1 MIRDELVNLLLNL
14 LNRHAASMDVEY
26 IASKTMSDWNALL
39 VMGEMHKILPLLFHR
54 LERLGLKSAVPQE
67 IWLGLRR
74 KYLANFAHNL
84 MLYGELSRI
93 VTLLQTEQIPVIAL
107 KGLHLAQIVYDDIA
121 LRQIG
126 DIDILV
132 PPALAPRAWELL
144 VSHGYQNLP
153 GHTADCDMQMK
164 QQNHFARLIRPQ
176 VTAVEI
182 HWSLTVPNQN
192 ESLDIE
198 DIQGIWNRAKPIHL
212 GSAKLLGLSPEDL
225 LLHLC
230 LHSSYHHC
238 FEFGLRPS
246 CDIAWTIDHF
256 GTGLDWEHLGE
267 RTRDWGWERGVNLA
281 LRLAHDLMR
290 ARVPEAA
297 WARLKKEE
305 NAEHMVALAKEQIFA
320 NPNAIRVSKNFAH
333 FWEETSL
340 RGRVGRLLDRIF
352 LTPEIMAIDY
362 PMGSNSLNHY
372 WYYLVRLWVLLRR
385 YTRLGWQLLQGNAA
399 LAENIK
405 RKDQLTRWL
414 AGN

>member
-93 VTLLQTEQIPVIAL
+93 APLLQAEQIPVIAL
-107 KGLHLAQIVYDDIA
+107 KGMHLAQTVYRHIA
-121 LRQIG
+121 LRQMI

-153 GHTADCDMQMK
+153 GHTAACDVHIK
-164 QQNHFARLIRPQ
+164 QQHHLARLTRPG
-176 VTAVEI
+176 VAAVEI
-182 HWSLTVPNQN
+182 HWSLIHPNQN
-192 ESLDIE
+192 ESLDLE
-198 DIQGIWNRAKPIHL
+198 DIQGIWDRAKPIHL
-212 GSAKLLGLSPEDL
+212 GSRQLLSLSPEDL

-230 LHSSYHHC
+230 LHTSYLHH
-238 FEFGLRPS
+238 FEFGLQPS
-246 CDIAWTIDHF
+246 CDIAWTINHF
-256 GTGLDWEHLGE
+256 GTSLNWGHLIE
-267 RTRDWGWERGVNLA
+267 RTCDWGWERGVSLA

-352 LTPEIMAIDY
+352 LTPEIMAIHY
-362 PMGSNSLNHY
+362 PMGSNSLNRY